1 MYTNVHLLD
10 EYCNAKLHSPQCGK
24 MLNALIKEYKISVDK
39 YISSIVRLLE
49 NSNNNNNDNMPNVI
63 NNQLST
69 DILLQF
75 LEIGLP
81 FYYVAVVAELS
92 KLPGNHI
99 HINTA
104 ITSITSTNNIHI
116 LMRSNINNKYL
127 CAFVNELDDDIDNNN
142 FFIWDQSIDILQ
154 NNSVDK
160 LIIQNMSKQTTLFSG
175 IDILLS

>member
-1 MYTNVHLLD
+1 MNANVHLLD
-10 EYCNAKLHSPQCGK
+10 EYCNAKLHSSQCEK

-39 YISSIVRLLE
+39 YISSIVRLIE
-49 NSNNNNNDNMPNVI
+49 NSNNNNNMPNIVH
-63 NNQLST
+63 NQLST

-92 KLPGNHI
+92 KLPGNYI
-99 HINTA
+99 HINT
-104 ITSITSTNNIHI
+104 TITSTNNVHI

-154 NNSVDK
+154 NNNIDK

>member
-1 MYTNVHLLD
+1 MNANVHMLD
-10 EYCNAKLHSPQCGK
+10 EYCNAKLHSSQCGK

-49 NSNNNNNDNMPNVI
+49 NSNNNNNIPNVVP
-63 NNQLST
+63 NQLSN

-92 KLPGNHI
+92 KLPVNHI
-99 HINTA
+99 NINT
-104 ITSITSTNNIHI
+104 TITSTNNVHI

-127 CAFVNELDDDIDNNN
+127 CAFINELDDDIDNNN

-154 NNSVDK
+154 NNNIDK